1 MNYQDLPAYLE
12 WVLKSSVY
20 FEFKSDKWL
29 PTSQDQPVWPCIF
42 IGYSFNTEDMHL
54 PLQGKKNEKIQTN
67 KGDVEL
73 ILSRFELL
81 RCKGLIKVVQP
92 LYILQ
97 VSSLADD
104 LPDVTESIVVIVNG
118 EANRLLLTKEILDFC
133 EDLPIHNTVNTKV
146 SSNDGNETVSK

>member
-1 MNYQDLPAYLE
+1 MQR
-12 WVLKSSVY
+12 
-20 FEFKSDKWL
+20 FDK
-29 PTSQDQPVWPCIF
+29 V
-42 IGYSFNTEDMHL
+42 
-54 PLQGKKNEKIQTN
+54 
-67 KGDVEL
+67 
-73 ILSRFELL
+73 
-81 RCKGLIKVVQP
+81 KVAQP

-133 EDLPIHNTVNTKV
+133 EDLPIYNTVNTKV